1 MPGTYDTER
10 NGKGRAERKL
20 ALLNRANTATTDV
33 RTWSEYFT
41 QKKNTVVSTVVSTGV
56 SGVKHAALHTFA
68 KVAVFTVG
76 FAAGGYLAAI
86 GGAIAT
92 LVGGGFFWGLLG
104 KPAQEALTDYG
115 AGVIDDWVK
124 YGGETVSG
132 KVYDKV
138 TGPSAPST
146 TGLTSSTGAVTIQD
160 EMATVCASVGVL
172 AALMAKSEELRAAPV
187 AYCDDAYAQAR
198 LIKRIEDEMVHVKT
212 HVDTLKLKLDA
223 LKSFVDGDVSSDIQV
238 RKSQI
243 NTVVE
248 AVVQANGAPHFID
261 TYLSYLSTPNP
272 LYRLSHCSKLNC
284 FGPGQTGLD

>member
-198 LIKRIEDEMVHVKT
+198 LIKRIEDEMVH
-212 HVDTLKLKLDA
+212 LFNG
-223 LKSFVDGDVSSDIQV
+223 SYDGDVLPDQAEVLDYRWVSKDWLLKDLAEHSD
-238 RKSQI
+238 
-243 NTVVE
+243 
-248 AVVQANGAPHFID
+248 AY
-261 TYLSYLSTPNP
+261 TYWFRHYVHDHADAIFP
-272 LYRLSHCSKLNC
+272 
-284 FGPGQTGLD
+284 

>member
-1 MPGTYDTER
+1 MER
-10 NGKGRAERKL
+10 NGKGKAERKR

-41 QKKNTVVSTVVSTGV
+41 EKKKAVVSTVVTTGV

-92 LVGGGFFWGLLG
+92 LVGGEFFWGLLG
-104 KPAQEALTDYG
+104 KSAQDALTDYG

-124 YGGETVSG
+124 FGGETVSG
-132 KVYDKV
+132 VVYDRV
-138 TGPSAPST
+138 TGPSSPST
-146 TGLTSSTGAVTIQD
+146 TGLKSTTGSVTIQD
-160 EMATVCASVGVL
+160 EMATLCASVGVL
-172 AALMAKSEELRAAPV
+172 AALMSKSEELRAAPV

-198 LIKRIEDEMVHVKT
+198 LIKRIEDEMGHVKT
-212 HVDTLKLKLDA
+212 HVDALKVKLDS
-223 LKSFVDGDVSSDIQV
+223 LKSFVDGDVSSDV
-238 RKSQI
+238 RTRKVQI
-243 NTVVE
+243 DTVVE
-248 AVVQANGAPHFID
+248 AVVKANGAPHFID
-261 TYLSYLSTPNP
+261 TYMSYLSNPNP

-284 FGPGQTGLD
+284 FGPGHTGLD